1 MRLKETEFKRRI
13 LQYSLILL
21 PEDSEET
28 YKKLREFKRI
38 QSWLR
43 EETYKKEIE
52 ITSKEKILHNA
63 LIWLPEE
70 TYKLNCDKNI
80 LLAEDGDFISKKFE
94 VIPNLISRTSGVIML
109 SQKKNIIEEI
119 SIKEGVVYQGKHFQ
133 QLDKD
138 VYYPGE
144 IIFNKIK
151 IKQPSLCEH
160 LIIKTNSQVL
170 IRPFSIY
177 ERPKEKTFKKIF
189 NTKHKLE

>member
-1 MRLKETEFKRRI
+1 MGIKDNTNI
-13 LQYSLILL
+13 
-21 PEDSEET
+21 
-28 YKKLREFKRI
+28 
-38 QSWLR
+38 
-43 EETYKKEIE
+43 
-52 ITSKEKILHNA
+52 ITSKKKILHNSV
-63 LIWLPEE
+63 IWLPEE

-80 LLAEDGDFISKKFE
+80 LLTEDGDFISKKFE
-94 VIPNLISRTSGVIML
+94 VIPNLISKTSGVVML

-138 VYYPGE
+138 VYDVYYPGE

-160 LIIKTNSQVL
+160 LIIKTNQLL

-177 ERPKEKTFKKIF
+177 EIPKEKTLEKIF
-189 NTKHKLE
+189 NTKHKLESILSLNTQT